1 MSAYAAT
8 LRSRPIRGRLLVLFC
23 LYGYFV
29 ALIAQGGHLAWQWFQ
44 VPATS
49 PSFLDLRSVT
59 SGWECTRKGID
70 VLVRNPCDP
79 FPRPANYPRVWLWPS
94 FLGLGQ
100 SATIILGVVVA
111 AAFFV
116 GALALMGRV
125 ESPLDAGV
133 WVALLV
139 SPAVMLGVE
148 RGNADLIVFPIVVGA
163 LLMLRARMP
172 IARALAHGA
181 FLFAAMLKLFPAL
194 AFVSLLRQ
202 PRRRAITGAGLVGVG
217 FLIYVIVTFDDIRTI
232 HRVLPQNIYYS
243 YGADVAVRAVTLWL
257 SVRYA
262 SLASLGRHGP
272 EQIVLWSAVALAV
285 LVAAAVARTWKPPAA
300 TNDRELDAFF
310 AGCGIY
316 VGSFVLEHNF
326 DYRLVYLLLVVP
338 QLLRWVRTSRLA
350 GAVLVVLVLTMWL
363 SEALSNGY
371 WRQAYPL
378 PYDELLTWFLFATL
392 LGMAA
397 AVARPRV
404 YPLLR
409 GLPHRSQWFPAGSR

>member
-1 MSAYAAT
+1 MSTYVAA
-8 LRSRPIRGRLLVLFC
+8 LRCRPIKGRAIVLFA

-44 VPATS
+44 VPATT

-100 SATIILGVVVA
+100 SSTLILGVLVA
-111 AAFFV
+111 VAFFA
-116 GALALMGRV
+116 GALVIMGRT
-125 ESPLDAGV
+125 ERPLDALV
-133 WVALLV
+133 WVSLLV

-148 RGNADLIVFPIVVGA
+148 RGNADLIVFPLVVAA
-163 LLMLRARMP
+163 LVMLRSRATVT
-172 IARALAHGA
+172 RALAHAA
-181 FLFAAMLKLFPAL
+181 FLFAAILKLFPAL

-202 PRRRAITGAGLVGVG
+202 PRRWAIIGAGTVTAG
-217 FLIYVIVTFDDIRTI
+217 FLIYALVTLDDIRTI

-257 SVRYA
+257 SVHYA
-262 SLASLGRHGP
+262 SLASLGKHGP
-272 EQIVLWSAVALAV
+272 EQIVLWSLVALAV
-285 LVAAAVARTWKPPAA
+285 LAAGAVARIWKPPAA
-300 TNDRELDAFF
+300 ANDRELDAFF
-310 AGCGIY
+310 AGCSIFI
-316 VGSFVLEHNF
+316 GSFVLEHNF

-338 QLLRWVRTSRLA
+338 QLLRWMRTSKLA
-350 GAVLVVLVLTMWL
+350 AVVLGALVLTLWL

-371 WRQAYPL
+371 WTERYPL
-378 PYDELLTWFLFATL
+378 PYDEILTWFLFASL
-392 LGMAA
+392 LGMAVA
-397 AVARPRV
+397 AAPRF

-409 GLPHRSQWFPAGSR
+409 GGGLSIGLPHRSQ